1 MPEQRRKQMN
11 SALKLTIAFVCIYA
25 LITQQVV
32 ANSWIR
38 RLDEWIYERDIL
50 LVTPGKTPTIVILMD
65 DLGLRGITSAIL
77 LITAILISR
86 RFKSWRP
93 INLSLLALL
102 LLNLAVGASKLL
114 LGRTKP
120 STGFDLFFTDSGLS
134 YPSGHAANAVLSWGM
149 IAYLIFRYSH
159 KEPFEGLRLTWFV
172 SIISSLV
179 CLASLYRNTHW
190 FSDLLGGL
198 FIGSALLVAVIAID
212 RSITS
217 ARQPSYG
224 AGRLIT

>member
-93 INLSLLALL
+93 VNLSLLALF
-102 LLNLAVGASKLL
+102 LLNLTVGASKLL
-114 LGRTKP
+114 FGRTKP
-120 STGFDLFFTDSGLS
+120 STGYDLFFTDSGLS
-134 YPSGHAANAVLSWGM
+134 YPSGHAANAILSWGM
-149 IAYLIFRYSH
+149 LAYLIFRYSH
-159 KEPFEGLRLTWFV
+159 KEPFEGMRLTWFV
-172 SIISSLV
+172 SIVTIGV

-198 FIGSALLVAVIAID
+198 FIGSALLVAIIAID

-217 ARQPSYG
+217 DRQPS
-224 AGRLIT
+224 

>member
-1 MPEQRRKQMN
+1 MN
-11 SALKLTIAFVCIYA
+11 SALKLSIAFISTYA

-93 INLSLLALL
+93 VNLSLLALL

-114 LGRTKP
+114 FGRTKP

-217 ARQPSYG
+217 DRQPS
-224 AGRLIT
+224 

>member
-1 MPEQRRKQMN
+1 MPERRRKQKN
-11 SALKLTIAFVCIYA
+11 SAFKLTILFIGIYA
-25 LITQQVV
+25 LITQQVL

-38 RLDEWIYERDIL
+38 RLDEWVYERDIL

-114 LGRTKP
+114 FGRTKP

-179 CLASLYRNTHW
+179 CLASLFRNTHW

-217 ARQPSYG
+217 DRQPS
-224 AGRLIT
+224 

>member
-1 MPEQRRKQMN
+1 MPERRQKQKN
-11 SALKLTIAFVCIYA
+11 SAFKLTILFIGIYA
-25 LITQQVV
+25 LITQQVL

-38 RLDEWIYERDIL
+38 RLDEWVYERDIL

-86 RFKSWRP
+86 RFESWRP
-93 INLSLLALL
+93 INLSLLALF
-102 LLNLAVGASKLL
+102 LLNLTVGASKLL
-114 LGRTKP
+114 FGRTKP

-198 FIGSALLVAVIAID
+198 FVGSALLVAVIAID

-217 ARQPSYG
+217 DRQPS
-224 AGRLIT
+224 

>member
-1 MPEQRRKQMN
+1 MPEKRRKQMN
-11 SALKLTIAFVCIYA
+11 SALKLSIAFISIYA

-114 LGRTKP
+114 FGRTKP

-172 SIISSLV
+172 SIISTLV

-217 ARQPSYG
+217 DRQPS
-224 AGRLIT
+224 

>member
-114 LGRTKP
+114 FGRTKP

-217 ARQPSYG
+217 DRQPS
-224 AGRLIT
+224 

>member
-1 MPEQRRKQMN
+1 MPEKRRKQMN
-11 SALKLTIAFVCIYA
+11 SALKLSISFISAYV

-32 ANSWIR
+32 SNSWIR
-38 RLDEWIYERDIL
+38 RFDEWIYGRDIL
-50 LVTPGKTPTIVILMD
+50 LVTPGQTPTIVILMD

-93 INLSLLALL
+93 INLSLLALV
-102 LLNLAVGASKLL
+102 LLNLTVGASKLL
-114 LGRTKP
+114 FGRTKP

-212 RSITS
+212 RLIKSN
-217 ARQPSYG
+217 RQPS
-224 AGRLIT
+224 